1 MMKPSKQSILL
12 PLFRFS
18 YSLPPPSRQKSP
30 LTAVKSPTPK
40 SPHQTNR
47 LTSLNP
53 NLSLASSNS
62 ISIGWTKRDNGRTLA
77 LQSEIKGEWGTIQG
91 SNLRGVGSMD
101 HRPHHGKQ
109 EMKFYQHSKRRNA
122 SVEVAKCKEDELE
135 KNIQVLI
142 LILDAPAGISSPP
155 TPFIV

>member
-1 MMKPSKQSILL
+1 MTAFNRPLKTHDTLMMKPSKQSILL

-91 SNLRGVGSMD
+91 SNLRGLAPWITD
-101 HRPHHGKQ
+101 HTMANK
-109 EMKFYQHSKRRNA
+109 KWSFT
-122 SVEVAKCKEDELE
+122 
-135 KNIQVLI
+135 NIQSGEMPRSKLQS
-142 LILDAPAGISSPP
+142 AKKMSSRRISRYWS
-155 TPFIV
+155 